1 MKKYFILLC
10 LPLMMAA
17 CSEDIEGGDPTPDPT
32 PEEND
37 TEYIEFKGNMM
48 PMTRSAIDESKVST
62 ARLYAWSDSV
72 RYVPVNLEWAKELFY
87 KNCEGTGVTLS
98 LFYDRNVKQAW
109 FPTPESVTLT
119 RSKDDPAVWDYSDK
133 LRWSEYANEKLSFL
147 SVIEPDE
154 QKTTNLELNGISA
167 ELIFGRSIAPSEYD
181 EMNKETYYKSGDLTD
196 AMVAFVT
203 DCTADEFAGKKEV
216 ELNFRHLY
224 PRINLNA
231 KLGEENAIAVNVK
244 DAWIVGLHV
253 NGYLPAQSDT
263 KLDESWD
270 HLCGAPQYN
279 FIEMNLSNI
288 VSLTSDYKPL
298 VDKGAEPHVLPQ
310 KVKSW
315 TTFAHRDGAGIVMRV
330 NIRNLRDKSWIVGS
344 ESKYALVYV
353 PFPLDKLETGH
364 IYDVNIVFGA
374 QFRENGTVN
383 GYQLSYQPQIVE
395 WETESEN
402 LELKR

>member
-10 LPLMMAA
+10 LPLLMAA
-17 CSEDIEGGDPTPDPT
+17 CSNDIEGDDPTPDPI
-32 PEEND
+32 PGEND

-48 PMTRSAIDESKVST
+48 PMTRSAIDESKASK
-62 ARLYAWSDSV
+62 ARLYAWSNELQTTYLPYYGSQTV
-72 RYVPVNLEWAKELFY
+72 MVN
-87 KNCEGTGVTLS
+87 TLS
-98 LFYDRNVKQAW
+98 LFTSDK
-109 FPTPESVTLT
+109 VTLQVGQFVAIPDFVT
-119 RSKDDPAVWDYSDK
+119 LSRSKDDPTLWDYENK
-133 LRWSEYANEKLSFL
+133 IRWSEYPGQELSFL
-147 SVIEPDE
+147 SVIEPE
-154 QKTTNLELNGISA
+154 NHVTTKLDVSDKSFL
-167 ELIFGRSIAPSEYD
+167 LQFGRSITPSEYD
-181 EMNKETYYKSGDLTD
+181 EMNKETYYRSGDLTD

-263 KLDESWD
+263 KLDESWT
-270 HLCGAPQYN
+270 HLCDAPQYN
-279 FIEMNLSNI
+279 FVEMNLSNI

-310 KVKSW
+310 KVKGW
-315 TTFAHRDGAGIVMRV
+315 TSFANRDGAGIVMRV
-330 NIRNLRDKSWIVGS
+330 NIRNLHDKSWIVGS

-353 PFPLDKLETGH
+353 PFPLDNLETGH

-374 QFRENGTVN
+374 QYRENGTVN

-395 WETESEN
+395 WDTESEN
-402 LELKR
+402 VELKR

>member
-48 PMTRSAIDESKVST
+48 PMTRSAIDESKAST
-62 ARLYAWSDSV
+62 ARLYAWSNVEKISTNSTKTFFYHTLCLFNSSEATPMSAGHFVSNPDCITISRSV
-72 RYVPVNLEWAKELFY
+72 
-87 KNCEGTGVTLS
+87 
-98 LFYDRNVKQAW
+98 
-109 FPTPESVTLT
+109 
-119 RSKDDPAVWDYSDK
+119 DDPTVWDYENK
-133 LRWSEYANEKLSFL
+133 IRWSDYAGEGLSFL
-147 SVIEPDE
+147 SVIEPE
-154 QKTTNLELNGISA
+154 GRKTITLETLDKSVQ
-167 ELIFGRSIAPSEYD
+167 LKFGRNIDPSEYD

-203 DCTADEFAGKKEV
+203 GCTAYEFAGKKEV
-216 ELNFRHLY
+216 ELNFRHLC

-244 DAWIVGLHV
+244 EAWIVGLHV
-253 NGYLPAQSDT
+253 NGYLAANSET
-263 KLDESWD
+263 KLDENWIN
-270 HLCGAPQYN
+270 LCGAPQYN

-298 VDKGAEPHVLPQ
+298 VDMGAEPHVLPQ
-310 KVKSW
+310 KVKGW

-374 QFRENGTVN
+374 QYRENGTVN